1 MASPC
6 CTAPRMRFWERNGDA
21 TVKQQEFENQ
31 HEMQWQALERLL
43 QSLKQRKAKP
53 GDAPV
58 DLAAFP
64 QKYRQV
70 CHHLALAR
78 ERRYAPYLVD
88 RLERLVL
95 DGHQHLYRARNVS
108 FSGALHFVGVT
119 FPALIRAELRLVL
132 LSFAL
137 LYVPAA
143 AMGLAVHFAPEMVYT
158 LMDAAQA
165 SEMESM
171 YDPAAAHIGRER
183 ASDTDFLMFGHY
195 IKNNIGISFQTFAGG
210 LVYGVGSIFY
220 LVYNGLFLG
229 GIAGHLTRLGYGT
242 TFYPFVVGHGAFE
255 LTAIALSGA
264 AGLKM
269 GLALLLP
276 GRQTRLGALRDA
288 AQVSMRIM
296 YGVAGML
303 LIAAF
308 IEAFWSSSQAVTPVV
323 KYTVGGLLWLGVA
336 SYFVWVGRARAA

>member
-1 MASPC
+1 M
-6 CTAPRMRFWERNGDA
+6 
-21 TVKQQEFENQ
+21 KQQDFETQ
-31 HEMQWQALERLL
+31 HDAQWQALERLL
-43 QSLKQRKAKP
+43 QSLKQRKKRP
-53 GDAPV
+53 GEAPV
-58 DLAAFP
+58 DLAGFP
-64 QKYRQV
+64 QRYRQV

-78 ERRYAPYLVD
+78 ERSYAPYLID
-88 RLERLVL
+88 RLEGLVL
-95 DGHQHLYRARNVS
+95 DGHQYLYRARN
-108 FSGALHFVGVT
+108 FSASSALHFVGVT
-119 FPALIRAELRLVL
+119 FPSVVRAEGRLVL
-132 LSFAL
+132 LALAL
-137 LYVPAA
+137 LYVPAL

-158 LMDAAQA
+158 LMAPQQA
-165 SEMESM
+165 VEMESM

-220 LVYNGLFLG
+220 LVYNGLFFG

-264 AGLKM
+264 AGLKI
-269 GLALLLP
+269 GLALLWP
-276 GRQTRLGALRDA
+276 GRKTRVGALRDA
-288 AQVSMRIM
+288 AQISMRIM

-308 IEAFWSSSQAVTPVV
+308 IEAFWSSSQTVAPPV
-323 KYTVGGLLWLGVA
+323 KYAVGGLLWLGVA
-336 SYFVWVGRARAA
+336 SYFIWAGRARAA